1 MNKKF
6 KFIPHTADIKF
17 QAFGKSIEEVFENSV
32 YALISGMLN
41 EKRKKAK
48 KEIVK
53 KIRVSGN
60 DAESLLYNFLEEFIY
75 LFDSENFL
83 VSEVKKIKIE
93 KNKLVA
99 EVSGEEISDK
109 KVTNQVK
116 AITYNEMFIKE
127 ESGNWIAQ
135 VVLDV

>member
-1 MNKKF
+1 M
-6 KFIPHTADIKF
+6 
-17 QAFGKSIEEVFENSV
+17 
-32 YALISGMLN
+32 
-41 EKRKKAK
+41 
-48 KEIVK
+48 K